1 LTVNRE
7 GVISVD
13 LMEFIEAQRSTIFK
27 TYHELHQLAEP
38 SWKEEKTSRYLQQK
52 LIDAGFTV
60 KTFPEHYG
68 FIADLPGESPEV
80 LALRADMD
88 ALVQEVNGVV
98 RPNHSCGHDA
108 HSTMVLM
115 AALTLCKTKMKCKH
129 SIRFIF
135 QPAEEVAGGAL
146 KMMEEGALKN
156 VKFLGGVHLR
166 PSFEVQYGKAAPVI
180 LHGSTTTLKGVIKG
194 VPAHAARPEEGNNPI
209 EAASLLIQ
217 AMKQIKL
224 KEAGRYS
231 IKITELHSGEAS
243 NAIPENARFTF
254 DLRSETNEGMELLI
268 SKAQHTVQKIA
279 ELTETEIDTVMEEY
293 SPAAVKNPK
302 AIQLASAAI
311 CSILGSENLE
321 SACVSPGAED
331 FHFYT
336 LKNQAVSAT
345 MIGLGCDLT
354 PGLHHP
360 NMSFNHEALIY
371 GTKILTKLLLEADQ
385 HNWG

>member
-1 LTVNRE
+1 MDP
-7 GVISVD
+7 I
-13 LMEFIEAQRSTIFK
+13 EFIEAQRNTIFK
-27 TYHELHQLAEP
+27 TYHDLHQLAEP
-38 SWKEEKTSRYLQQK
+38 SWKEEKTSRYLQKK
-52 LIDAGFTV
+52 LSDAGYTV
-60 KTFPEHYG
+60 QTFSGHYG
-68 FIADLPGESPEV
+68 FVADLPGENPEV
-80 LALRADMD
+80 IALRADMD
-88 ALVQEVNGVV
+88 ALVQEVGGVV

-115 AALTLCKTKMKCKH
+115 AALSLYKSNIKLKH
-129 SIRFIF
+129 SVRFIF

-146 KMMEEGALKN
+146 KMMEDGALKN

-194 VPAHAARPEEGNNPI
+194 IPAHAARPEEGNNPI
-209 EAASLLIQ
+209 ETASLLIQ

-224 KEAGRYS
+224 GGVGRYS
-231 IKITELHSGEAS
+231 IKITQLHSGEAS

-268 SKAQHTVQKIA
+268 SKAKHTVHKIA
-279 ELTETEIDTVMEEY
+279 ELTETKIDIVMDEY
-293 SPAAVKNPK
+293 SPAAVKHPE
-302 AIQLASAAI
+302 AIRLAESAI
-311 CSILGSENLE
+311 SSILGNENLV
-321 SACVSPGAED
+321 SKCVSPGAED

-336 LKNQAVSAT
+336 LKNQEIHAT

-360 NMSFNHEALIY
+360 NMTFNHEALVY
-371 GTKILTKLLLEADQ
+371 GTKILTKLLIEADQ
-385 HNWG
+385 HNWD

>member
-1 LTVNRE
+1 LTVCRE

-13 LMEFIEAQRSTIFK
+13 PIQYIEAQRNTIFK

-38 SWKEEKTSRYLQQK
+38 SWKEEKTSRFLQKK
-52 LIDAGFTV
+52 LIDAGFKV
-60 KTFPEHYG
+60 QTFPGHYG
-68 FIADLPGESPEV
+68 FVADLTGENPEV
-80 LALRADMD
+80 IALRADMD
-88 ALVQEVNGVV
+88 ALVQEVDGAV

-115 AALTLCKTKMKCKH
+115 TALSLCKTNIKFKH
-129 SIRFIF
+129 SVRFIF

-146 KMMEEGALKN
+146 KMIEDGALKN
-156 VKFLGGVHLR
+156 VIFLGGVHLR

-224 KEAGRYS
+224 GAVGRYS
-231 IKITELHSGEAS
+231 IKMTELHSGEAS

-268 SKAQHTVQKIA
+268 SKAQQTVQKIA
-279 ELTETEIDTVMEEY
+279 ELTETKIDTVIEEY
-293 SPAAVKNPK
+293 SPAAVKNPE
-302 AIQLASAAI
+302 AIRLAEAAI
-311 CSILGSENLE
+311 LSILGSENLE
-321 SACVSPGAED
+321 EACVSPGAED

-336 LKNQAVSAT
+336 LKNPHVFAT

-360 NMSFNHEALIY
+360 NMKFNKEALVY
-371 GTKILTKLLLEADQ
+371 GTKILTKLLMEADQ
-385 HNWG
+385 HNWS

>member
-1 LTVNRE
+1 MDP
-7 GVISVD
+7 IQ
-13 LMEFIEAQRSTIFK
+13 FIETQRNTIFN

-38 SWKEEKTSRYLQQK
+38 SWKEEKTSRYLQHK

-60 KTFPEHYG
+60 HTFPGHYG
-68 FIADLPGESPEV
+68 FVADLPGEDTEV
-80 LALRADMD
+80 IALRADMD
-88 ALVQEVNGVV
+88 ALVQEIDGAV

-108 HSTMVLM
+108 HSTMVLIT
-115 AALTLCKTKMKCKH
+115 ALTLCKTKIKFKH
-129 SIRFIF
+129 SVRFVF

-146 KMMEEGALKN
+146 KMMEDGALKN

-209 EAASLLIQ
+209 EAASLLVH

-224 KEAGRYS
+224 GGVGRYS
-231 IKITELHSGEAS
+231 VKITELHSGEAS

-254 DLRSETNEGMELLI
+254 DLRSETNEGMESLI

-279 ELTETEIDTVMEEY
+279 ELTETKIDTVMDEY
-293 SPAAVKNPK
+293 SPAAVKNSE
-302 AIQLASAAI
+302 AIRMASAAI
-311 CSILGSENLE
+311 SSILGNENLE
-321 SACVSPGAED
+321 LACISPGAED

-336 LKNQAVSAT
+336 LKNQEIHAT

-360 NMSFNHEALIY
+360 NMKFNHEALVY
-371 GTKILTKLLLEADQ
+371 GTKILTKLLIEADQ
-385 HNWG
+385 HNWD

>member
-1 LTVNRE
+1 
-7 GVISVD
+7 VD
-13 LMEFIEAQRSTIFK
+13 PIQFIEAQRNTIFK
-27 TYHELHQLAEP
+27 IYHELHQLAEP
-38 SWKEEKTSRYLQQK
+38 SWKEEKTSRYLQDK
-52 LIDAGFTV
+52 LIAAGFTV
-60 KTFPEHYG
+60 HTFSGHFG
-68 FIADLPGESPEV
+68 FVADLPGETPEV
-80 LALRADMD
+80 IALRADMD

-98 RPNHSCGHDA
+98 QPNHSCGHDA

-115 AALTLCKTKMKCKH
+115 TALTLCETKIKFKH
-129 SIRFIF
+129 SVRFIF

-146 KMMEEGALKN
+146 KMIEDGALKN

-166 PSFEVQYGKAAPVI
+166 PSFEVEYGKAAPVI

-194 VPAHAARPEEGNNPI
+194 IPAHAARPEEGNNPI

-224 KEAGRYS
+224 GGVGRYS
-231 IKITELHSGEAS
+231 IKMTELHSGEAS

-268 SKAQHTVQKIA
+268 SKAKHIVEKIA
-279 ELTETEIDTVMEEY
+279 ELTETKIDTVLEEY
-293 SPAAVKNPK
+293 SPAAVNNSD
-302 AIQLASAAI
+302 AIKVASTAI
-311 CSILGSENLE
+311 NSILGNQNLE

-336 LKNQAVSAT
+336 LKNQDIFAT

-360 NMSFNHEALIY
+360 NMKFNHEALVY
-371 GTKILTKLLLEADQ
+371 GTKVLTKLLLEADQ
-385 HNWG
+385 NQWV